1 MATVGLNF
9 IKTAAQE
16 ACQAAAA
23 TVTVTVNFNGGD
35 SWDTGS
41 GSVSRDFSIE
51 LEG

>member
-9 IKTAAQE
+9 LGTAPLK

-23 TVTVTVNFNGGD
+23 TVVVNVTMSGGD
-35 SWDTGS
+35 RWDTGNGTEARS
-41 GSVSRDFSIE
+41 FTIT

>member
-9 IKTAAQE
+9 LRTAALE

-35 SWDTGS
+35 DWDTGS
-41 GSVSRDFSIE
+41 GTVSRSFPIS